1 MVELREGRSDTGGL
15 TDLENNATRIVQ
27 ARMLDKIH
35 FPTFCGFGQFRI
47 YILSLVK
54 ETNRTAGKKWLGI
67 IQKERQGRQ
76 GSGHNTINLWDIRGR
91 PERFE
96 PRHMDMRSDP
106 GSPGCFPK
114 KGSLFA
120 IAFIKMDLETRCN
133 GDHETR
139 DTSAGAQFRNGLRIL
154 WKERQQLQGVLDMTL
169 PDHGYRGGA
178 DQIDP
183 LLPCKEKI
191 NVNLQLAA

>member
-54 ETNRTAGKKWLGI
+54 ETNCTAGKKRRSVV
-67 IQKERQGRQ
+67 QKERQGRQ
-76 GSGHNTINLWDIRGR
+76 GSGHNTINLWNVRGR

-106 GSPGCFPK
+106 GSPGCFP
-114 KGSLFA
+114 GLL
-120 IAFIKMDLETRCN
+120 DGWEEQGDQN
-133 GDHETR
+133 GDDRNHHQKFDQR
-139 DTSAGAQFRNGLRIL
+139 KSAS
-154 WKERQQLQGVLDMTL
+154 RQQMS
-169 PDHGYRGGA
+169 HR
-178 DQIDP
+178 
-183 LLPCKEKI
+183 
-191 NVNLQLAA
+191 NLHA